1 MDISVARVRQLAAGL
16 YTQAG
21 VAARLGVSVD
31 TLQRRLKE
39 PEFREAF
46 EQGREAGCNE
56 LRDLQMEQARAG
68 NTQMLIHLGKHY
80 LGQKDTVETQLA
92 GGDGGPLELHVVY
105 RSPRAWP
112 IDADV
117 EPPARQIAAPNG
129 LAN

>member
-1 MDISVARVRQLAAGL
+1 MDVSPDDVRKLAAGL

-56 LRDLQMEQARAG
+56 IRDLQMEQAHAG

-80 LGQKDTVETQLA
+80 LGQRDQLDQTLSTPDGAGLRIEIVRVSTRSEIETEA
-92 GGDGGPLELHVVY
+92 SAERP
-105 RSPRAWP
+105 
-112 IDADV
+112 
-117 EPPARQIAAPNG
+117 
-129 LAN
+129 